1 MPKLIKFLNYRF
13 YTAQKNRSSRPE
25 TFYREAVQKRK
36 KTTTTTARHG
46 RIPSYRYKGGWNVLT
61 HLSLQKNE
69 VDTYRGS

>member
-46 RIPSYRYKGGWNVLT
+46 RIPSYP
-61 HLSLQKNE
+61 LQRRMECFNSFVSTKK
-69 VDTYRGS
+69 